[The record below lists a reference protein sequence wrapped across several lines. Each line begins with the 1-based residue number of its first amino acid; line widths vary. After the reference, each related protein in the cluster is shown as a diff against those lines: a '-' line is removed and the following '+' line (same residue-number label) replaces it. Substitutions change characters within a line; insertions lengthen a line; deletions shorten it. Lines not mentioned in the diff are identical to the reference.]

1 MPKPARLPL
10 RTLLA
15 GGLLLVAAVP
25 LAAQDVDVM
34 PMGSTLMLTGSDLAV
49 EFTISNNP
57 LGDDGNGPPTG
68 DAVTVT
74 PAKGTTL
81 NGSPDAQSFEA
92 IKKLTIKLGEES
104 DLLHFVDF
112 SFAGT
117 IKLKAGAGDDAID
130 FSNCSVEGKE
140 KLSGDDG
147 DDSFTFTNCFDGKI
161 SILSNDGKLTVNI
174 TDSNFFLTSITGGT
188 DDDTVTFD
196 NVSVDTSSRFVLKQG
211 NDSVQLTGVSVNT
224 DTHVTLSTGD
234 NQFTSTGSSFGEQFK
249 LVGGNGADTFSFQD
263 SQIGEALKVTMG
275 PGVNSLALNSVAS
288 PMQVGEQLIVKGGP
302 NPDTVTFA
310 DGADPGT
317 VIQVGE
323 FLRVSLSGDVNA
335 LTTTGL
341 LQVGEDLK
349 YTGGSGNDLVSLDG
363 TSIGEDATFS
373 LAAGNNDIALNDCG
387 GDDLK
392 ITAGGGDDTVALTGT
407 TPTTF
412 TGKQTIKLG
421 GGDNQGP

>member
-1 MPKPARLPL
+1 MSKPVRLPV

-15 GGLLLVAAVP
+15 GGLLLVVAAP

-34 PMGSTLMLTGSDLAV
+34 PMGSTLMLTGSALAV

-57 LGDDGNGPPTG
+57 LSDDGNGPPTG

-104 DLLHFVDF
+104 DLVHFVDF
-112 SFAGT
+112 SFEGT
-117 IKLKAGAGDDAID
+117 IKLKAGDGDDAID
-130 FSNCSVEGKE
+130 FSNCSVGGQQ
-140 KLSGDDG
+140 KLSGDEG
-147 DDSFTFTNCFDGKI
+147 NDSFTFENCSDGKI
-161 SILSNDGKLTVNI
+161 SILGDDGTLTVGI
-174 TDSNFFLTSITGGT
+174 TDSSFFLTSITGGT

-196 NVSVDTSSRFVLKQG
+196 NVSVETSSRFVMNQG
-211 NDSVQLTGVSVNT
+211 SDTVQLTAVSVNT

-234 NQFTSTGSSFGEQFK
+234 NQFTATQSGFGEQFK
-249 LVGGNGADTFSFQD
+249 LTAGNGADTISFED

-275 PGVNSLALNSVAS
+275 PGVNSLALNSVAGA
-288 PMQVGEQLIVKGGP
+288 MQVGEQMVVKGGP
-302 NPDTVTFA
+302 NPDTVTFT

-335 LTTTGL
+335 FTTTGL

-349 YTGGSGNDLVSLDG
+349 YTGGGGNDLVSLDG
-363 TSIGEDATFS
+363 TSIGDDATFS
-373 LAAGNNDIALNDCG
+373 LAAGNNDISLNDCG

-407 TPTTF
+407 TTTTF